1 MLPNSSQRVAII
13 TGGGDGI
20 GWEVAKTLHN
30 DGHVIVIT
38 GRREAMLA
46 QRMSELSTVSRERS
60 LAIVADH
67 TDSDSS
73 AAVVGRVL
81 EEFGRVEILIN
92 NVGGSLPMWSMM
104 SSEEKFDSE
113 IDLNLKP
120 AARMTF
126 AVSEIMKAQKF
137 GRIVNIGS
145 LAGRTKSLISGPG
158 YAAAKAGLEALTRYS
173 AAELAPFNVTVNLVA
188 PGLISTARALGRL
201 DLLEHQLLEK
211 QMSSIPIGR
220 IGTPEEVAAAVCFL
234 ASDSASF
241 ITGAILDVNG
251 GAFMP

>member
-1 MLPNSSQRVAII
+1 MIVNSSQRVAII

-20 GWEVAKTLHN
+20 GWEVAKSLHN
-30 DGHVIVIT
+30 EGHVIVVT
-38 GRREAMLA
+38 GRREGMLA
-46 QRMSELSTVSRERS
+46 QRLSELSRNSRERS

-67 TDSDSS
+67 TEGESS
-73 AAVVGRVL
+73 TAVIDKVL

-104 SSEEKFDSE
+104 SGEEKFDSE

-126 AVSEIMKAQKF
+126 AVSDIMKAQKF

-145 LAGRTKSLISGPG
+145 LAGRSQSLISGPG

-188 PGLISTARALGRL
+188 PGLISTSRALGRL

-211 QMSSIPIGR
+211 QMSSIRIGR